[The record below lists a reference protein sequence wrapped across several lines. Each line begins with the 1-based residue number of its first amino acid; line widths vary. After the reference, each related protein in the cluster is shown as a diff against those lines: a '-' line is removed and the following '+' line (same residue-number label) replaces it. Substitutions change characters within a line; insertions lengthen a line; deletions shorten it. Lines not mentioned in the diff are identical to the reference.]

1 MKVIGLQIE
10 NLRKINA
17 VDMQFTD
24 KGLIQIRGKNE
35 QGKSTILDSIE
46 ILLRGKKFTPKD
58 VITHGEKK
66 ARIIS
71 QIGDYKIERH
81 IDQKGDHKIKVSGAD
96 GKQVTTSPQSFLD
109 TLINEL
115 TFDPRPF
122 VDKTSDQKLKFMMD
136 LLAIDFS
143 SIDADLKEKET
154 ERTLVGREVKTFGEL
169 PILAKV
175 ESVDV
180 SELMLEKEKADKT
193 NNDIERGNEAVTRID
208 GETKAIE
215 SDIQKLKDQ
224 LALKEMELIK
234 KTNEMDV
241 VKDAL
246 AGLGHPIDTS
256 EINQKIN
263 NASEINRQALAYEA
277 NQKKKSE
284 KADKESQYEELN
296 ESIKSL
302 RSKKEEMLKAAPMPV
317 EGLEIREDGVYY
329 DGIHCDN
336 WSDSQSIKI
345 SFQLCLAMQP
355 ELKAVFIDRGESYD
369 KDQLAMLDKWANEND
384 IQAFIT
390 IVDSG
395 NVGDVYQ
402 AIYIEDGSIVS

>member
-81 IDQKGDHKIKVSGAD
+81 IDQKGEHKIKVSGAD

-122 VDKTSDQKLKFMMD
+122 VDKTSDQKLKFMME

-143 SIDADLKEKET
+143 SIDSDLKEKET

-193 NNDIERGNEAVTRID
+193 NNDIERGNEAVTRIE
-208 GETKAIE
+208 GEVKTLEHEIMKLAE
-215 SDIQKLKDQ
+215 QLELAKLKCHDKGGE
-224 LALKEMELIK
+224 LK
-234 KTNEMDV
+234 V
-241 VKDAL
+241 VKEEL
-246 AGLGHPIDTS
+246 SGLGDPINTS

-277 NQKKKSE
+277 NQKKKAD

-296 ESIKSL
+296 DSIKLL
-302 RSKKEEMLKAAPMPV
+302 RSKKDEMLKAEPMPV

-345 SFQLCLAMQP
+345 SFQLCVAMQP

-369 KDQLAMLDKWANEND
+369 KEQLSMLDTWANEND

-395 NVGDVYQ
+395 NVGDVDQ